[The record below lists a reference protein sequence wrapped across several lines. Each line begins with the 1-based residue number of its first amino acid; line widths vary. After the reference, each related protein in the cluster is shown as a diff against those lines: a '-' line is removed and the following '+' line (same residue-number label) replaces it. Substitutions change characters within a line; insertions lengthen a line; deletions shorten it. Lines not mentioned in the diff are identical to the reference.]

1 MILSLKTIARISMQ
15 LGIQWFPNLKLVWSI
30 KKKYYW
36 NLVCYPRERVPKN
49 NTSKIYVEN
58 LPKGVS

>member
-1 MILSLKTIARISMQ
+1 MQ

-36 NLVCYPRERVPKN
+36 NLVCYPLERVPKN